1 MLSFKISVTENHLC
15 QPLPSLSLPLL
26 TSSLSLGCFCLC
38 LAGGARPHEK
48 EMQVPRD
55 IRQLPA
61 EDLLAGHA
69 GVPAGGF
76 HSQRALPHRHAH
88 QGTQPEH
95 WAAGPLTPQQP

>member
-1 MLSFKISVTENHLC
+1 MNPS
-15 QPLPSLSLPLL
+15 QPLPLLPCLRSLPD
-26 TSSLSLGCFCLC
+26 SAWVVFACVC
-38 LAGGARPHEK
+38 LAGGAGPHEK

-69 GVPAGGF
+69 RVPAGGF

-88 QGTQPEH
+88 QGSQPEH
-95 WAAGPLTPQQP
+95 WTAGPLTPQQP